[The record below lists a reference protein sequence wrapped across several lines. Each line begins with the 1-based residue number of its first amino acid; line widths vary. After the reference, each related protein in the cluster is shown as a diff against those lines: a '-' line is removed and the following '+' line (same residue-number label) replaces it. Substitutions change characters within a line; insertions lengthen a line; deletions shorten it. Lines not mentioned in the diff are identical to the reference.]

1 MKIQWIDNARHLYLR
16 LSSNWL
22 MLLAALLSGI
32 EAGVQLYLDQR
43 PWAALA
49 ACVVSIGA
57 TIARMVAQPQAAVAA
72 ENAALQAEAKK
83 LDKELKP

>member
-1 MKIQWIDNARHLYLR
+1 MKIQWVNNARHLYL
-16 LSSNWL
+16 LLASNQL

-57 TIARMVAQPQAAVAA
+57 TIARMVSQPKAVEKA
-72 ENAALQAEAKK
+72 EEKAIEAVIKK
-83 LDKELKP
+83 IDQGGAP